1 MSALST
7 TFLLFIINPKA
18 GNNNSLV
25 TSTIQSF
32 FKGKHHFQY
41 EIIYFSDNHT
51 KASLKAEILNFK
63 PDIVVAAGGDGT
75 INLVAN
81 CIYDTQIKLG
91 ILPIGSAN
99 GLARSLD
106 YPHKIEAVLE
116 LLIAGKS
123 MPLSSIWVHN
133 QNCYHLADIGFN
145 AKLIQHFEKKGE
157 RGLMAYF
164 KAAFAVFFNHKSTP
178 VAIQINSVTN
188 HYKAVMVVIAN
199 ATKYGTGFLIN
210 PNGTPFDH
218 LFEIIIL
225 PKYSLKDLFKM
236 AFQQWRP
243 LSSKTIMLQCN
254 DAIIH
259 SEIPL
264 HFQIDGEF
272 QGKIKTLEASINNR
286 FIQVMVP

>member
-1 MSALST
+1 MT
-7 TFLLFIINPKA
+7 TPPHTTLLFVINKKS
-18 GNNNSLV
+18 GHYNVTVESL
-25 TSTIQSF
+25 IQSF
-32 FKGKHHFQY
+32 FKGKEHFSFS
-41 EIIYFSDNHT
+41 IIFLSEKHSLE
-51 KASLKAEILNFK
+51 SLKKEILNFQ

-116 LLIAGKS
+116 MLIAGKS
-123 MPLSSIWVHN
+123 MSLSSIWVNN

-178 VAIQINSVTN
+178 VAVQINGVSN

-210 PNGTPFDH
+210 PKGTPFDH

-236 AFQQWRP
+236 AFQQWQP

-254 DAIIH
+254 DVIIQ

-264 HFQIDGEF
+264 HFQVDGEF

-286 FIQVMVP
+286 FIQVIVP